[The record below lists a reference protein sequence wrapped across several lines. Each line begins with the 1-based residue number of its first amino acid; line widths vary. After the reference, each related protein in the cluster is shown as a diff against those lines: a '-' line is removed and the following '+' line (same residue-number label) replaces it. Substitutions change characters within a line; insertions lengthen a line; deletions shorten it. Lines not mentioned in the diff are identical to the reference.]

1 MKKVGLI
8 TFFHSNYGSV
18 LQAYAT
24 KTFLQKNGYEPI
36 LIMKDTFGE
45 DAADIEENK
54 QRHPEFIKDFQNF
67 MDSLS
72 NNNAIVSEQSMQQI
86 DAFVKN
92 VLKPTPFSMD
102 ELRSLAKSDE
112 FLAFI
117 TGSDQVWNCTLGMLS
132 PLYFLLFAPPEKR
145 IALCPSFGASR
156 VPAYLREDLKAVLND
171 YTRLSVREDEG
182 VALIKE
188 ITGRDA
194 QRLADPTL
202 FLTPDEWRSFAHTA
216 GRDKKDYL
224 LLHFLN
230 APNAIALKA
239 IRTLMEKTGL
249 PVKCFATRHQEFSE
263 LEGIELLDGGAEDYV
278 RYINHADL
286 VCTDSFHTT
295 MFSINL
301 DTDFYSFDRQY
312 VHGVSQISRI
322 TTALNHY
329 GLTDRLILEVKDLA
343 AINDPR
349 ITKNCKATK
358 NAEREGLQTYLLSSI
373 RTLE

>member
-24 KTFLQKNGYEPI
+24 KTFLQKNGYEPV
-36 LIMKDTFGE
+36 LIKKDTFGE
-45 DAADIEENK
+45 DVADIEANK
-54 QRHPEFIKDFQNF
+54 QKHPEFIKDFQNF

-72 NNNAIVSEQSMQQI
+72 KNNAIVSEQSMQQI

-92 VLKPTPFSMD
+92 ELKPEPFSMD
-102 ELRSLAKSDE
+102 ELRSLAKSDK

-145 IALCPSFGASR
+145 IALCPSFGSNR
-156 VPAYLREDLKAVLND
+156 VPDYLREDLKAVLND
-171 YTRLSVREDEG
+171 YKRLSVREDEG
-182 VALIKE
+182 VALIKD

-202 FLTPDEWRSFAHTA
+202 LLTPDEWRSFAHTA
-216 GRDKKDYL
+216 GNNKKGYL

-230 APNAIALKA
+230 APNAIAMKA
-239 IRTLMEKTGL
+239 IRTLMKKTGL

-278 RYINHADL
+278 HYINHAGL

-301 DTDFYSFDRQY
+301 DTDFYTFDRQY

-322 TTALNHY
+322 TTVLNQY
-329 GLTDRLILEVKDLA
+329 GLMDRLILKEKDLSA
-343 AINDPR
+343 LNDTG
-349 ITKNCKATK
+349 IAKNCKEMKDT
-358 NAEREGLQTYLLSSI
+358 ERERLQTYLLQSLS
-373 RTLE
+373 E